1 MQSSCFSL
9 YRWFNPIHQE
19 LCTTL
24 SPSGE
29 IIAALRY
36 RRIEITEHVGVYSG
50 DWIFSPRTRDKLD
63 TAERLKLGNI

>member
-9 YRWFNPIHQE
+9 HRWFNSIHQE

-36 RRIEITEHVGVYSG
+36 RRIEVTEDIGVDSG
-50 DWIFSPRTRDKLD
+50 GWIFFLRTRDKVD
-63 TAERLKLGNI
+63 TAERLKLGNT